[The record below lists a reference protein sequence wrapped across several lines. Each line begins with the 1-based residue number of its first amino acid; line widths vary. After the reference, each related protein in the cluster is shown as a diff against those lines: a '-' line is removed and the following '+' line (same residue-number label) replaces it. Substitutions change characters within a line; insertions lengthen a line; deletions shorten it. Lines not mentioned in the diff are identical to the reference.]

1 MSNES
6 MYFDP
11 SDFDF
16 TSLVDVIEG
25 DSMPE
30 KPAAKLAD
38 VGPDGGRVDDIS
50 DLSDLFDTDEDAE
63 EKATFDANQDA
74 SDLITSEVDPD
85 KITLFNDLPDDAALS
100 FDGHEMTK
108 TQVKELFNAKQVFDE
123 QRELVETAATS
134 IDQIHTFIKRQAM
147 TNQTAID
154 LNIQNL
160 QRKLNSNISST
171 EYGEYS
177 RQLNQA
183 VEARNQLNAN
193 VDEQMNLLN
202 VERDLTTK
210 FRIAETD
217 RQMKAEIPQWD
228 QIKGP
233 LLSEIQ
239 KQPNGNQ
246 LLGELEKVWN
256 PQIAKM
262 VLDSYRYRKG
272 REQVGA
278 KALEAAK
285 AKAPRSTST
294 AANAQRQNALDA
306 KAAQKAALVK
316 KAKSGAMTR
325 EDNAKMFDFLVD

>member
-38 VGPDGGRVDDIS
+38 VGPDGGAIDDIS

-108 TQVKELFNAKQVFDE
+108 TQVKELFQAKQVFDE

-134 IDQIHTFIKRQAM
+134 IDQIHNYIKRQAM

-193 VDEQMNLLN
+193 VDEQMRLLD
-202 VERDLTTK
+202 VERYETTR
-210 FRIAETD
+210 FRLAETD
-217 RQMKAEIPQWD
+217 RQMKSEIPQWD
-228 QIKGP
+228 QVKGG
-233 LLSEIQ
+233 LLQDLQ
-239 KQPNGNQ
+239 KQGVN
-246 LLGELEKVWN
+246 LGELEKVWN

-262 VLDSYRYRKG
+262 ALDSYRYRKG

-294 AANAQRQNALDA
+294 PANAQRQNALDA